1 MTPSKIRAQRPG
13 RYIHAAYALALGL
26 ATGVIIRLL
35 DMHTEN
41 AGNIFSQLSVWI
53 LICTALAVFS
63 ANPRLAALKAF
74 AFCAGML
81 VTYYLTAQLT
91 GGVWSM
97 SFALGWA
104 AVSLVALPAGYIAWY
119 ARGSGAIAMAI
130 GAGIIAVMLAAE
142 WLLFDRLRVS
152 DLFCAA
158 ACALVVFYRKK

>member
-1 MTPSKIRAQRPG
+1 M
-13 RYIHAAYALALGL
+13 
-26 ATGVIIRLL
+26 
-35 DMHTEN
+35 
-41 AGNIFSQLSVWI
+41 
-53 LICTALAVFS
+53 
-63 ANPRLAALKAF
+63 
-74 AFCAGML
+74 
-81 VTYYLTAQLT
+81 TYYLTAQLA

-104 AVSLVALPAGYIAWY
+104 AVSLIALPAGYIAWY
-119 ARGSGAIAMAI
+119 ARGSGVVAAAI

>member
-1 MTPSKIRAQRPG
+1 MTPSKIRVQRPG
-13 RYIHAAYALALGL
+13 RYIYAAYALALGL

-97 SFALGWA
+97 SFAIGWA
-104 AVSLVALPAGYIAWY
+104 AVSLAALPAGYIAWY
-119 ARGSGAIAMAI
+119 ARGSGVMATAI
-130 GAGIIAVMLAAE
+130 GAGIIAVMLAVE
-142 WLLFDRLRVS
+142 WLLFDWLRVS